1 MILLLPLFVSAI
13 ILIVSLKLSESWFGR
28 VVSTF
33 AFLGS
38 LLLGFLM
45 TLGLGMVREL
55 DHSLIEIVGI
65 ITLYGGLGG
74 VGGALVGALFAELI
88 SCFKPK
94 S

>member
-1 MILLLPLFVSAI
+1 MILFVPLLVAAAILMVSF
-13 ILIVSLKLSESWFGR
+13 KLSESWFGR
-28 VVSTF
+28 VVSIF

-55 DHSLIEIVGI
+55 DHSIIEIVGI
-65 ITLYGGLGG
+65 VSLYGGLGG
-74 VGGALVGALFAELI
+74 VGGALVGALFAKLI